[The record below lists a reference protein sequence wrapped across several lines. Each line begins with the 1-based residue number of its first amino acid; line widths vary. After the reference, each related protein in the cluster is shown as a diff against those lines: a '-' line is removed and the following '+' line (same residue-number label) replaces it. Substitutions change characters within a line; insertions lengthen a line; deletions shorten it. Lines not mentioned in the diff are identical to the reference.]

1 MTSPTPFQLLRT
13 FRDLTLETVTLGRY
27 DTVDALEVTEK
38 SVTLLLTVTKFTER
52 AREDVLT
59 RQGMKMI
66 SHSLD
71 GSGKRREIICWDE
84 DFVPKV
90 ARHFGSVVT
99 EAEWYDKRDW
109 EALCARPGDGSRF
122 GQRDSVSRE
131 VQRVESRLDRKLS
144 SSAALYASSQSDSE
158 E

>member
-1 MTSPTPFQLLRT
+1 MSTSPTPFQLLRT
-13 FRDLTLETVTLGRY
+13 FRTLTGETVTLGRY
-27 DTVDALEVTEK
+27 DTVDALEVTSS
-38 SVTLLLTVTKFTER
+38 SVTLLLTVTKFAEYP
-52 AREDVLT
+52 REDRLT

-66 SHSLD
+66 SHRLD
-71 GSGKRREIICWDE
+71 TGKRREIVSWDD

-99 EAEWYDKRDW
+99 KAEWYDKRDW
-109 EALCARPGDGSRF
+109 EALCGRPGDGSRF
-122 GQRDSVSRE
+122 GARDSVSRE

-144 SSAALYASSQSDSE
+144 SSAALYASSQTDSE